1 MQRNESN
8 QGFNKEKLAFLA
20 TALLTALGTYWFL
33 SSGPVML
40 DVGEP
45 IASQPPPATVR
56 NASAEN
62 PLPENFFVVDG
73 ALTRLLDPRTS
84 AVVNRERKTPFAPAR
99 GWKDNANTAAKV
111 AVGPPPTPPPPP
123 PPAPPAPPKV
133 EKAERKSWD
142 AADIQS
148 EVEFMGVVT
157 TKGER
162 YGLLKPKDGS
172 APQRVKV
179 GDVLAQY
186 KYTITKIESQAIHIV
201 DEDKHPFVIRDQR
214 FADEAAVSTSST
226 RKKADADDAEAEE
239 KPKKKL
245 VTPPPPAKPSA
256 PKPAAPKAAAPAAT
270 AVPTTPSL
278 ADLKK
283 LKDKFDKAMHRTGA
297 KKL

>member
-20 TALLTALGTYWFL
+20 TALLCALGTYWFL

-45 IASQPPPATVR
+45 IASQPPPAPVR

-73 ALTRLLDPRTS
+73 ALTRLLDPRTAS
-84 AVVNRERKTPFAPAR
+84 VVNRERKTPFAPAR

-111 AVGPPPTPPPPP
+111 AVGPPPAPPPPP
-123 PPAPPAPPKV
+123 PPAPPAAPKI

-148 EVEFMGVVT
+148 EVAFMGVVT
-157 TKGER
+157 AKGER
-162 YGLLKPKDGS
+162 YGLLKPKDDS
-172 APQRVKV
+172 APVRVKV
-179 GDVLAQY
+179 GDVLPQY
-186 KYTITKIESQAIHIV
+186 KYTVTKIESQAIHV
-201 DEDKHPFVIRDQR
+201 ENEDKHVFVIRDQR
-214 FADEAAVSTSST
+214 FADEATVSTSST
-226 RKKADADDAEAEE
+226 RKKADAEEADDEE

-256 PKPAAPKAAAPAAT
+256 PKPAAPKAAAPAT
-270 AVPTTPSL
+270 PTIPNL
-278 ADLKK
+278 ADIKK
-283 LKDKFDKAMHRTGA
+283 LKETLDRAARRTGA